1 LVKKLINRRFG
12 ALSSE
17 LNIKIDQLSISKLED
32 LATELLEITEIN
44 QLENW

>member
-1 LVKKLINRRFG
+1 MVLTQEEILHQI
-12 ALSSE
+12 
-17 LNIKIDQLSISKLED
+17 NIKINQLSISKLED

>member
-1 LVKKLINRRFG
+1 ELNNHNG
-12 ALSSE
+12 ALTSE